1 MTRFLS
7 WVQLRRRK
15 RLDKMAT
22 NAKEVFHDGIEFS
35 VTKLGNLNLELK
47 KEQYDVLSAICL
59 EKTDVLTVLPT
70 GFGKS
75 LCYQALPAIFDFME
89 SEGKQRESIVI
100 VVSPLNAL
108 IRDQL
113 QKLKGCVNVCVLQST
128 VEDEKQKVY
137 TVPKD
142 VNKCSLLFGH
152 PEVFVDN
159 KTVAKMLKG
168 EEFQRRVRA
177 IVIDEA
183 HLVLQWYLYVLF
195 QKLF

>member
-1 MTRFLS
+1 M
-7 WVQLRRRK
+7 
-15 RLDKMAT
+15 
-22 NAKEVFHDGIEFS
+22 
-35 VTKLGNLNLELK
+35 
-47 KEQYDVLSAICL
+47 
-59 EKTDVLTVLPT
+59 
-70 GFGKS
+70 
-75 LCYQALPAIFDFME
+75 
-89 SEGKQRESIVI
+89 
-100 VVSPLNAL
+100 SPLNAL

-128 VEDEKQKVY
+128 VEDEGEQKV

-183 HLVLQWYLYVLF
+183 HLVLQWHLYILF

>member
-1 MTRFLS
+1 
-7 WVQLRRRK
+7 
-15 RLDKMAT
+15 MAT
-22 NAKEVFHDGIEFS
+22 NAEKVFHDGIEFS
-35 VTKLGNLNLELK
+35 VTKLGNPNIELK
-47 KEQYDVLSAICL
+47 KEQYGAIRAICL
-59 EKTDVLTVLPT
+59 EKRDVLTVLPT

-75 LCYQALPAIFDFME
+75 LCYQALPGIFDFIE
-89 SEGKQRESIVI
+89 SEGKQKDSIVI

-113 QKLKGCVNVCVLQST
+113 QKLKDRVNVCVLQST
-128 VEDEKQKVY
+128 VEDEGEQKV
-137 TVPKD
+137 TVPKG

-183 HLVLQWYLYVLF
+183 HLALQWYLYILF

>member
-1 MTRFLS
+1 ME
-7 WVQLRRRK
+7 K
-15 RLDKMAT
+15 R
-22 NAKEVFHDGIEFS
+22 
-35 VTKLGNLNLELK
+35 
-47 KEQYDVLSAICL
+47 
-59 EKTDVLTVLPT
+59 DVLTVLPT
-70 GFGKS
+70 GFGNS
-75 LCYQALPAIFDFME
+75 LCSQALPTIFDFVE
-89 SEGKQRESIVI
+89 SEAKQRESIVI

-128 VEDEKQKVY
+128 VEDEEQKV

-183 HLVLQWYLYVLF
+183 HLVLQFVFICFISKAVLVF
-195 QKLF
+195 ISHLFFH

>member
-1 MTRFLS
+1 
-7 WVQLRRRK
+7 
-15 RLDKMAT
+15 
-22 NAKEVFHDGIEFS
+22 
-35 VTKLGNLNLELK
+35 
-47 KEQYDVLSAICL
+47 
-59 EKTDVLTVLPT
+59 
-70 GFGKS
+70 
-75 LCYQALPAIFDFME
+75 ME

-100 VVSPLNAL
+100 IVSPLNAL
-108 IRDQL
+108 IRNHL
-113 QKLKGCVNVCVLQST
+113 QKLKGVNVCVLQST
-128 VEDEKQKVY
+128 VEDEEQKV

-152 PEVFVDN
+152 SEVLVGN
-159 KTVAKMLKG
+159 KTVVKMLKG

>member
-1 MTRFLS
+1 MIR
-7 WVQLRRRK
+7 
-15 RLDKMAT
+15 
-22 NAKEVFHDGIEFS
+22 
-35 VTKLGNLNLELK
+35 
-47 KEQYDVLSAICL
+47 AICL
-59 EKTDVLTVLPT
+59 EKRDVLTVLPT

-75 LCYQALPAIFDFME
+75 RCYQALPAIFDFME

-128 VEDEKQKVY
+128 VEDEEQKV

-159 KTVAKMLKG
+159 KTVAKMSASNSH
-168 EEFQRRVRA
+168 R
-177 IVIDEA
+177 
-183 HLVLQWYLYVLF
+183 
-195 QKLF
+195 

>member
-1 MTRFLS
+1 
-7 WVQLRRRK
+7 
-15 RLDKMAT
+15 
-22 NAKEVFHDGIEFS
+22 
-35 VTKLGNLNLELK
+35 
-47 KEQYDVLSAICL
+47 
-59 EKTDVLTVLPT
+59 
-70 GFGKS
+70 
-75 LCYQALPAIFDFME
+75 ME

-128 VEDEKQKVY
+128 VEDEEQKVY

>member
-1 MTRFLS
+1 
-7 WVQLRRRK
+7 
-15 RLDKMAT
+15 
-22 NAKEVFHDGIEFS
+22 
-35 VTKLGNLNLELK
+35 
-47 KEQYDVLSAICL
+47 
-59 EKTDVLTVLPT
+59 
-70 GFGKS
+70 
-75 LCYQALPAIFDFME
+75 ME

-128 VEDEKQKVY
+128 MEDEEQKV
-137 TVPKD
+137 TIPKD

-159 KTVAKMLKG
+159 KTVANMLKG
-168 EEFQRRVRA
+168 EELQRRVRA

>member
-1 MTRFLS
+1 MIRT
-7 WVQLRRRK
+7 
-15 RLDKMAT
+15 
-22 NAKEVFHDGIEFS
+22 
-35 VTKLGNLNLELK
+35 
-47 KEQYDVLSAICL
+47 ICL
-59 EKTDVLTVLPT
+59 EKRDVLTVLPT
-70 GFGKS
+70 GVGRS

-159 KTVAKMLKG
+159 KTVANMLKG

-177 IVIDEA
+177 IVKA
-183 HLVLQWYLYVLF
+183 HLVLQWYLHVLF
-195 QKLF
+195 QKLL

>member
-1 MTRFLS
+1 M
-7 WVQLRRRK
+7 
-15 RLDKMAT
+15 
-22 NAKEVFHDGIEFS
+22 
-35 VTKLGNLNLELK
+35 
-47 KEQYDVLSAICL
+47 
-59 EKTDVLTVLPT
+59 LPT
-70 GFGKS
+70 GLGKS
-75 LCYQALPAIFDFME
+75 LCYQVLPAIFDFME

-128 VEDEKQKVY
+128 VEDEEQKV